1 MNDTAPDEAPDNR
14 SGKDDVER
22 DALAAR
28 AHRHLLKHA
37 DIEALPGREH
47 VHQFNSN
54 AVRITRTLS
63 APTGLQHLGMHL
75 VRLPP
80 GRDSTTYHYHDGEEE
95 FLYVL
100 SGRGIAE
107 IGATTQEIGPGD
119 FMGFPRGSA
128 AHLLSNPF
136 DSDLVYLMGGEH
148 RDLDVV
154 HYPRIGRS
162 MIKHAGRKL
171 WADHND
177 IHEVPP

>member
-1 MNDTAPDEAPDNR
+1 MHDTDPDNP
-14 SGKDDVER
+14 SADPAGDHAER
-22 DALAAR
+22 DAST
-28 AHRHLLKHA
+28 HSHLLKRA
-37 DIEALPGREH
+37 DIEALPAREH

-54 AVRITRTLS
+54 AVRITQTLS
-63 APTGLQHLGMHL
+63 GPTGLQHLGMHL

-95 FLYVL
+95 FMYVL

-107 IGATTQEIGPGD
+107 IGDTTQEIGPGD
-119 FMGFPRGSA
+119 FMGFPRGSP
-128 AHLLSNPF
+128 AHLLNNPF

-171 WADHND
+171 WADHDN
-177 IHEVPP
+177 IHEVPR

>member
-1 MNDTAPDEAPDNR
+1 MSDVTPNNASAAPAHEAAD
-14 SGKDDVER
+14 G
-22 DALAAR
+22 DAGPAR
-28 AHRHLLKHA
+28 AQRHLLTRT
-37 DIEALPGREH
+37 DIAALPAPEH

-54 AVRITRTLS
+54 AVRITQTLS
-63 APTGLQHLGMHL
+63 VPTGLQHLGVHL
-75 VRLPP
+75 VRVPP
-80 GRDSTTYHYHDGEEE
+80 GRDSTTYHYHDAEEE

-107 IGATTQEIGPGD
+107 IGDTTREIGPGD
-119 FMGFPRGSA
+119 FMGFPRGSP
-128 AHLLSNPF
+128 AHLLRNPF

-171 WADHND
+171 WADHDN
-177 IHEVPP
+177 IHEVPR